1 MAFVITQRCCNDAS
15 CVEVCPVDCIR
26 PSPDHRD
33 FSTTEMLYIDPGACI
48 DCGACV
54 PACPVGAIRYEEDL
68 PGPMERYREIN
79 AAYFESKPLVDANPT
94 LFHQP
99 HRSRTGSRARVAI
112 VGSGPAACYAA
123 EELMTRLDVEVE
135 MFDRLPTP
143 HGLVRAGVAPDHAET
158 KGIASIFD
166 SRFATDA
173 MRLHLNVEVGT
184 DVTHDELMS
193 HHHAVIYAVGAFEER
208 PLGIPGE
215 ELPGCHPASDFVAWY
230 NGHPDYVDS
239 SFDLSGE
246 RAVIVGNGNV
256 ALDVARILL
265 LDKDELEKTDIADH
279 ALTALRA
286 SNIREVVVLGRRGPL
301 QAAYSSS
308 EFLAFAYLPGV
319 DVVIDP
325 LEVALDLTSRKS
337 LESPELDPAQAFKVK
352 LAQDYAKQPLQGHD
366 KRVLFRYLVSPEAI
380 LGTKRVE
387 GIRIAKNQ
395 LVAADGQLKAR
406 PTDAKHDLAAS
417 LVFRSVGFRGRPV
430 AGLPFDENRTTIPHQ
445 KGRVVGGDGDEFT
458 GVYVAGWIKRGA
470 TGTIGT
476 NKHCSRETVESLV
489 EDFTAGRL
497 PDPKGDRRTLNSLL
511 AERQPNLI
519 STEGWRAIDA
529 AERKQGR
536 ATGRPRVKFTGVGTM
551 VALAK
556 VLRKRLEL
564 QPFPVTIRPACRHPR
579 ERFYRARAPSPRR
592 WSSTDYTRQ

>member
-26 PSPDHRD
+26 PSPDHHD
-33 FSTTEMLYIDPGACI
+33 FNTTEMLYIDPGACI

-54 PACPVGAIRYEEDL
+54 PACPVGAIRYEDDL

-79 AAYFESKPLVDANPT
+79 AAYFERNPLDANPA

-99 HRSRTGSRARVAI
+99 HRTQTGSRARVAI

-123 EELMTRLDVEVE
+123 EELLTRLDVEVE

-158 KGIASIFD
+158 KGIGAIFD

-173 MRLHLNVEVGT
+173 VRLHLNVEVGK
-184 DVTHDELMS
+184 DVTHDELMR

-208 PLGIPGE
+208 PLEIPGE
-215 ELPGCHPASDFVAWY
+215 QLPGSHPAFEFVAWY

-256 ALDVARILL
+256 ALDAARILL
-265 LDKDELEKTDIADH
+265 LGVDELEKTDIADH
-279 ALTALRA
+279 ALTALRS

-319 DVVIDP
+319 DVVVDP
-325 LEVALDLTSRKS
+325 PEVTLDLTSRAL
-337 LESPELDPAQAFKVK
+337 LEAPDLDPAQAFKVK
-352 LAQDYAKQPLQGHD
+352 LAQDYAKKPLHGHG
-366 KRVLFRYLVSPEAI
+366 KRVLFRYLVSPDEI
-380 LGTKRVE
+380 LGTDRVE

-406 PTDAKHDLAAS
+406 PTDAKQDLATS
-417 LVFRSVGFRGRPV
+417 MVLRSVGFRGRPV
-430 AGLPFDENRTTIPHQ
+430 PGLPFDEARTTIPHQ
-445 KGRVVGGDGDEFT
+445 KGRVIGDEGET
-458 GVYVAGWIKRGA
+458 LRGVYVAGWIKRGA

-489 EDFTAGRL
+489 EDFTSGRL
-497 PDPKGDRRTLNSLL
+497 PDPKGDRQTLNSLL
-511 AERQPNLI
+511 TERRPNRI

-536 ATGRPRVKFTGVGTM
+536 ATGRPRVKITDAGSMVEIARGVT
-551 VALAK
+551 
-556 VLRKRLEL
+556 
-564 QPFPVTIRPACRHPR
+564 
-579 ERFYRARAPSPRR
+579 
-592 WSSTDYTRQ
+592 